1 MTQLTDTVR
10 LVEGGRNVIPAA
22 CRNLLNVKPGDQV
35 IFELEDGAIRL
46 RTRAE
51 GIRRAQAIRGKYARK
66 GPPIIAE
73 LIAEHRL
80 EAGNVV
86 ND

>member
-1 MTQLTDTVR
+1 MTLLTDTVR
-10 LVEGGRNVIPAA
+10 RSESGRIVIPVAF
-22 CRNLLNVKPGDQV
+22 RNALNLKPGDEV
-35 IFELEDGAIRL
+35 AFELEDGAIRMK
-46 RTRAE
+46 THAE

-66 GPPIIAE
+66 DPPIIAE